1 VVFRNSNVS
10 LDAAGLSA
18 MVDIAERT
26 ASIDGLMVGSTTLL
40 QFLLMLVAGWL
51 QRQQVATIDYL
62 KAENRMLRE
71 RLGGRRIIF
80 TDAERR
86 QLAEKARALGRM
98 ALRELGT
105 IVTPETLLRW
115 HRELVAQ
122 KWSFVERRRPGRPRT
137 REELAPLVVRMA
149 TENRTWGYTRIQGA
163 MANLGHKLGRGT
175 IRRIL
180 KDHGIEP
187 APERGKGMPW
197 SVFLKAHWKALAASD
212 FFTVEVWSWSG
223 LVTYYVLL
231 VMELATRRVCI
242 AGITTHPDT
251 QWMLQMARQLTD
263 TVDGILLGKRYLI
276 LDRDTNYCQALR
288 DFLKREGI
296 EVIRLRPRSP
306 NLNAYAE
313 RWVRSVRDECLS
325 RLIPIGQGMLRR
337 ALREYGAHF
346 HQERNHQGLGNVLI
360 MPRAS
365 SAHREA
371 PLVRRPRFGGLLNHY
386 ERAAA

>member
-1 VVFRNSNVS
+1 M
-10 LDAAGLSA
+10 AA
-18 MVDIAERT
+18 
-26 ASIDGLMVGSTTLL
+26 STTLL

-51 QRQQVATIDYL
+51 QRQQAATIDYL

-71 RLGGRRIIF
+71 RLGGRRIVF

-86 QLAEKARALGRM
+86 QLGEKARVLGCK

-105 IVTPETLLRW
+105 IVTPDTLLRW
-115 HRELVAQ
+115 HRELVAR
-122 KWSFVERRRPGRPRT
+122 KWTFVERRRPGRPRI
-137 REELAPLVVRMA
+137 REELVALVVRMA

-163 MANLGHKLGRGT
+163 MANLRYKLGRGT

-197 SVFLKAHWKALAASD
+197 SVFLKAHWKTLAASD

-223 LVTYYVLL
+223 LVTYYVLF

-242 AGITTHPDT
+242 AGVTTHPDT
-251 QWMLQMARQLTD
+251 PWMLQMARQLTD

-276 LDRDTNYCQALR
+276 LDRDTKYCQAFR
-288 DFLKREGI
+288 DFVKREGI
-296 EVIRLRPRSP
+296 EVIRLPPRSP

-313 RWVRSVRDECLS
+313 RWVRSVREECLS
-325 RLIPIGQGMLRR
+325 KVIPIGQGMLRR
-337 ALREYGAHF
+337 ALREFVAH
-346 HQERNHQGLGNVLI
+346 HHLERNHQGLANALITPCTVVESRDRAIGRRSRLGGVL
-360 MPRAS
+360 
-365 SAHREA
+365 
-371 PLVRRPRFGGLLNHY
+371 NYY
-386 ERAAA
+386 ERRAA

>member
-1 VVFRNSNVS
+1 M
-10 LDAAGLSA
+10 AA
-18 MVDIAERT
+18 
-26 ASIDGLMVGSTTLL
+26 STTLL
-40 QFLLMLVAGWL
+40 QFLLMVVAGWL
-51 QRQQVATIDYL
+51 QRQQAATIDYL
-62 KAENRMLRE
+62 KAENRVLRA

-86 QLAEKARALGRM
+86 QLAQKAGVLGRK
-98 ALRELGT
+98 ALHQLGT

-115 HRELVAQ
+115 HRELVAR
-122 KWSFVERRRPGRPRT
+122 KWTFVERRSPGRPHI
-137 REELAPLVVRMA
+137 REELVALVVRMV
-149 TENRTWGYTRIQGA
+149 TENRGWGYTRIQGA

-175 IRRIL
+175 IGRIL

-187 APERGKGMPW
+187 APERGKGMSW
-197 SVFLKAHWKALAASD
+197 SVFLKAHWKVLAASD

-223 LVTYYVLL
+223 LLTYYVLF

-242 AGITTHPDT
+242 AGITKHPDE

-276 LDRDTNYCQALR
+276 LDRDTKYCPAFR
-288 DFLKREGI
+288 DFMKREGV
-296 EVIRLRPRSP
+296 EVIRLPPRSP
-306 NLNAYAE
+306 NLNAHAE
-313 RWVRSVRDECLS
+313 RWVRGVRDECLS
-325 RLIPIGQGMLRR
+325 SLIPIGQGMLRR

-360 MPRAS
+360 MPAAAAKHRRGPVIRRA
-365 SAHREA
+365 R
-371 PLVRRPRFGGLLNHY
+371 LGGLLNYY

>member
-1 VVFRNSNVS
+1 LTQGNQAANI
-10 LDAAGLSA
+10 DAEMAA
-18 MVDIAERT
+18 
-26 ASIDGLMVGSTTLL
+26 STTLL

-51 QRQQVATIDYL
+51 QRQQAATIDYL
-62 KAENRMLRE
+62 KAENRMLRT

-86 QLAEKARALGRM
+86 QLAEKARALGRKG
-98 ALRELGT
+98 LHELGT

-122 KWSFVERRRPGRPRT
+122 KWTFVERRRPGRPRT
-137 REELAPLVVRMA
+137 REELVALVVRMA
-149 TENRTWGYTRIQGA
+149 RENRSWGYTRIQGA
-163 MANLGHKLGRGT
+163 MANLGYRLGRGT

-180 KDHGIEP
+180 KDHGVEP

-197 SVFLKAHWKALAASD
+197 ALFLKAHWKVLAASD

-223 LVTYYVLL
+223 LLTYYVLF

-251 QWMLQMARQLTD
+251 PWMMQMARLLTD

-276 LDRDTNYCQALR
+276 LDRDAKYCPAFR
-288 DFLKREGI
+288 DFVQREGM
-296 EVIRLRPRSP
+296 EVIRLPPRSP
-306 NLNAYAE
+306 NLNAYTE
-313 RWVRSVRDECLS
+313 RWVRGVRDECLS
-325 RLIPIGQGMLRR
+325 RLIPIGQGMLRC

-346 HQERNHQGLGNVLI
+346 HHERNHQGLGNVLI
-360 MPRAS
+360 MPRV
-365 SAHREA
+365 SAA
-371 PLVRRPRFGGLLNHY
+371 PRVGPLIRRPRLGGLLNYY